1 MTEIEQNPLLRVQ
14 PTSVYLTPKPGTG
27 DWESATEEMKDRC
40 ERAMEHLRRNIVE
53 RRIDMKPEFKAF
65 AK

>member
-1 MTEIEQNPLLRVQ
+1 MQ